1 MTHWIAIAL
10 FGVAVLMACG
20 TPADE
25 AAAPL
30 PVYGFHD
37 TTPDGDTLY
46 HTISDFKFVNQA
58 GDTITNAT
66 FAGKAYLVDFFF
78 LSCST
83 ICPKVSKQM
92 LRLYEEFEDQD
103 DILLLAHT
111 VDPKRDTVGA
121 LRTYASNLGVKADK
135 WHFVTGDKD
144 EIYEIAEDY
153 LSVAV
158 ENPDAPD
165 GIDHSGR
172 IILVDPQGRVR
183 AYANGTDPIAV
194 EDLMVDI
201 RRLLAEMN
209 SPS

>member
-1 MTHWIAIAL
+1 MKLPLLITFATLLAL
-10 FGVAVLMACG
+10 AACE
-20 TPADE
+20 TAE
-25 AAAPL
+25 QELATPL
-30 PVYGFHD
+30 PVLGFHD
-37 TTPDGDTLY
+37 VNADGDTLY
-46 HTISDFKFVNQA
+46 HSIADFKFVNQL
-58 GDTITNAT
+58 GDTITNQT
-66 FAGKAYLVDFFF
+66 FAGKAYVVDFFF

-92 LRLYEEFEDQD
+92 LRLYEEFEAQD

-111 VDPKRDTVGA
+111 VDPKRDTVEA
-121 LRTYASNLGVKADK
+121 LRTYAENMGVKADK

-153 LSVAV
+153 FSVAV

-183 AYANGTDPIAV
+183 AFANGTDPAAV
-194 EDLMVDI
+194 DGLIVSI
-201 RRLLAEMN
+201 RRLLQEMN
-209 SPS
+209 TAS

>member
-1 MTHWIAIAL
+1 MRL
-10 FGVAVLMACG
+10 FYLLFPLVGLFACG
-20 TPADE
+20 DTPE

-30 PVYGFHD
+30 PVLGFHD
-37 TTPDGDTLY
+37 TTANGDTLY
-46 HTISDFKFVNQA
+46 HQIGDFAFVNQL
-58 GDTITNAT
+58 GDTITNET
-66 FAGKAYLVDFFF
+66 FAGKAYVVDFFF

-92 LRLYEEFEDQD
+92 LRLYEEFEDQEE
-103 DILLLAHT
+103 ILLLAHT
-111 VDPKRDTVGA
+111 VDPKRDTIGA
-121 LRTYASNLGVKADK
+121 LRTYAENMGVKADK

-153 LSVAV
+153 FSVAV

-183 AYANGTDPIAV
+183 AFANGTDPVAV
-194 EDLMVDI
+194 DQLIVDI
-201 RRLLAEMN
+201 RRLLAEMQTA
-209 SPS
+209 S